1 MTEHKTMQF
10 ANFNITFGDE
20 KNTLPMLT
28 YFKEI
33 IYPTFKN
40 GYIKGKAKETKFY
53 FSEVKVKELQ
63 GEYVLVGNLI
73 KDTHYEVKTK
83 IENNKLI
90 NSPAVIPTAPYSR
103 FMIFLK
109 NHRMIIL
116 KNERNSP
123 DIISFR
129 STFRKFIFKALR
141 EYNKKLKKE
150 DRILAPQINIEGKAF
165 KGAIDDAIA
174 KFQKVKRL
182 IVRVYP
188 LNNDFDTFE
197 IIPKLRDTMD
207 NLQSQTSNITIN
219 SPNSLEGVKNVF
231 VKSDAKMS
239 VTAIGFDVN
248 GFDLKLKNDDLATKS
263 NIIYEGNLVAEK
275 DDVILS
281 LAYQHAGD
289 MLNEVSSDN
298 EALYDDFKD
307 NFSLEEFM

>member
-1 MTEHKTMQF
+1 MPEQKTMQF

-20 KNTLPMLT
+20 TNTLPMLT

-40 GYIKGKAKETKFY
+40 GYIKGKEKETKFY

-83 IENNKLI
+83 IKNNKLI

-129 STFRKFIFKALR
+129 STFRQFIFKALR

-165 KGAIDDAIA
+165 KGAIDEAIA

-239 VTAIGFDVN
+239 VTAIGVDVN

-263 NIIYEGNLVAEK
+263 NIIYDGNLVAEK
-275 DDVILS
+275 DDVILA

-298 EALYDDFKD
+298 EALYEDFKD